1 MKGLRKYLSPFTP
14 DQSGAVSVLFH
25 YGGMLIIM
33 DAGGC
38 VGNIC
43 GYDEPRWDK
52 KKSAIFSAALRDL
65 DAILGRDELLIQ
77 KTKEAL
83 GDIDAKFVGLIG
95 TPVPAVIATDY
106 RALKRLME
114 TDFEVPVVPVETNGI
129 DMYDEGVSRAF
140 LQILKNYLFEEG
152 GSGARFIANGSLK
165 QEAVNLDTLEKLGKL
180 GKLGRKSASERVGVI
195 GFTPLDTP
203 GSGDY
208 EDMMTAL
215 REQGVDNPIIY
226 GMNDTLED
234 VAAAAHVARNI
245 VVSPGGVKPARWL
258 SDKYGVPY
266 EICYP
271 LPRDRADEFSC
282 KVMEHEPEKVL
293 IVHQQVLANSLR
305 DVLIGASE
313 DKSLERVDVASWFM
327 MSKEVR
333 HENDTKL
340 NEEEELMKLVDAEGY
355 DMVIGDPLI
364 KRALPGWKGT
374 FLSLPHFAISAS
386 LYSSSSDKEYWQ
398 KAGDVVK

>member
-106 RALKRLME
+106 RALKKLME
-114 TDFEVPVVPVETNGI
+114 TDYEVPVVPVETNGI

-140 LQILKNYLFEEG
+140 LQLLKNYLIEEK
-152 GSGARFIANGSLK
+152 GSGAKFVVAGSLHD
-165 QEAVNLDTLEKLGKL
+165 EIGADVD
-180 GKLGRKSASERVGVI
+180 KSRAHGRVGVI

-208 EDMMTAL
+208 SDMIEAL
-215 REQGVDNPIIY
+215 REEGIDNPVIY

-234 VAAAAHVARNI
+234 VTLAANVDRNI
-245 VVSPGGVKPARWL
+245 VVSPAGVKSARWL

-266 EICYP
+266 EIAYP
-271 LPRDRADEFSC
+271 LPKERVNAFSN
-282 KVMEHEPEKVL
+282 KLKEHEPKKVL
-293 IVHQQVLANSLR
+293 IMHQQVLANSLR
-305 DVLIGASE
+305 DILLESSSNME
-313 DKSLERVDVASWFM
+313 LERVDVASWFM
-327 MSKEVR
+327 MSKEAR
-333 HENDTKL
+333 KENDAKL
-340 NEEEELMKLVDAEGY
+340 NEEEELMKLVEAGGY

-386 LYSSSSDKEYWQ
+386 LYSSDSDEEYWH
-398 KAGDVVK
+398 KVGAVVK

>member
-114 TDFEVPVVPVETNGI
+114 TDYEVPVVPVETNGI
-129 DMYDEGVSRAF
+129 DIYDEGVSRAF
-140 LQILKNYLFEEG
+140 LQILKNYLYEEG

-180 GKLGRKSASERVGVI
+180 GKKSASERVGVI

-208 EDMMTAL
+208 EDMVTAL

-271 LPRDRADEFSC
+271 LPQNRADEFSR
-282 KVMEHEPEKVL
+282 KLIVHEPRKVL
-293 IVHQQVLANSLR
+293 IVHQQVFANSLR
-305 DVLIGASE
+305 DVLIGTFE
-313 DKSLERVDVASWFM
+313 DKPLERVDVASWFM

-333 HENDTKL
+333 QEHDTKL
-340 NEEEELMKLVDAEGY
+340 NEEDELMKLVDAEGY

-386 LYSSSSDKEYWQ
+386 LYSSSSDEEYWQ

>member
-114 TDFEVPVVPVETNGI
+114 TDYEVPVVPVETNGI
-129 DMYDEGVSRAF
+129 DIYDEGVSRAF
-140 LQILKNYLFEEG
+140 LQILKNYLYEEG

-180 GKLGRKSASERVGVI
+180 GKKSASERVGVI

-208 EDMMTAL
+208 EDMVTAL

-258 SDKYGVPY
+258 RDKYGVQY

-271 LPRDRADEFSC
+271 LPQERSDEFAH
-282 KVMEHEPEKVL
+282 KVMEHEPKKVL

-333 HENDTKL
+333 QEHDTKL

-364 KRALPGWKGT
+364 KRALPRWKGT

-386 LYSSSSDKEYWQ
+386 LYSSSSDEEYWQ